1 MREQFSEGRVTRL
14 PFIHELFT
22 HHSDVKMG
30 SREDFTSSEREEYIV
45 VFESYS
51 REQHKE
57 DIEGILLKEEESQHY
72 SVQIDAMTLFETNM
86 EVSELILTSPLIT
99 LPLLDI
105 ALTRVAM
112 DVYRNHPEKDN
123 MSMKTNIH
131 GRLTRLPA
139 CPELVREQ
147 LPRNTD
153 IGRFLSV
160 SGTVIRTTLVK
171 MLEFEKDFMCS
182 KCNHVFGVE
191 ANIERYYQECKPDR
205 CPNPEGSCN
214 STKFSC
220 LSGMESGGAPSSC
233 RDYQELKIQEQVHK
247 LTMGTIPRS
256 MWVVL
261 EDDLVDTCKAGDDI
275 TVTGTVMRRWQA
287 TYVDAKCEIDLALK
301 ASHIL
306 VKNEQREV
314 LTVTEEMRQE
324 FEEFWDNHRFNPLSG
339 RNIILASLCPQVY
352 GLYVVKLAVGMVLAG
367 GVARRDATGTRT
379 RGESHLLLV
388 GDPGTGKSQFLKY
401 AAKVVPRSVLT
412 TGIGS
417 TSAGL
422 TVSAVRDSGE
432 WTLEAGAL
440 VLADGG
446 LCCIDEFNSIREHD
460 RGSIHEAMEQQT
472 ISVAK
477 AGLVCKLNTRTTIL
491 AATNPKGKYDPGES
505 ISVNIALASPL
516 LSRFDIVLVLLDSQN
531 EDWDR
536 VVSSFILEGKAPAP
550 EGAPASDLWSIEKMQ
565 TYLSIIKT
573 IDPVLTPQANIV
585 LSRYYQAQRQAD
597 MRNAARTT
605 IRLLESM
612 VRLAQAHA
620 RLMCQTEVRVQDA
633 VVAVSVMESSM
644 QGAALLGGVNALHT
658 SFPDDPEDEYHKQS
672 SLILSHLGL
681 EHLLDE
687 EMEKMENLARER
699 IQSEE
704 EEKETDKEAIANETL
719 DPFDDTLD
727 TTDRD
732 PILNGSGVEGES
744 RSMVIPDTQ
753 ESQQGHDRSSTK
765 RLESETRKPR
775 TDTGQRSRDDDSVDR
790 VNRGKEVGKSWDE
803 LPGNSRTAST
813 AETGRFSLGVDE
825 DDDGD
830 VVMATISSQNSLI
843 ESSRYD
849 SRNLGNNNKEKTQ
862 EDSDVQIDVP
872 SVRKNLGDEER
883 DQQKRKRKRML
894 SNSSWES
901 SIVHEDREEKRKK
914 VNGSGVSKDGEGSLQ
929 GKKNRT
935 SSSSSSSNNDC
946 GNSLGMLSEGQR
958 RSRNNYQDEGDFAD
972 DGNDSSMNSTSAL
985 LVDGFRSRCSDRG
998 WARTSEDKNGD
1009 LAKNPVRARDKPKEN
1024 PAKDSSHREGQSG
1037 GKTKKSKIVD
1047 PGMDESNLDLDTFQ
1061 KDGCGKQ
1068 GDEHR
1073 RRKAKQSENGDGLSG
1088 KTARKPSSLTIPSSK
1103 TKQKENSDEQSR
1115 KAVRKSMSI
1124 SSSSSVSDS
1133 SPLSSGGRRPALTTI
1148 NKLKSFTFSPPPTKP
1163 DKEVSKPSAS
1173 TDKALKKPGTDSDVN
1188 KDKAGVQNSG
1198 VIGKANAASRTDRS
1212 KLNSHAPGT
1221 FFTTGDDIESFEF
1234 DLDTSL

>member
-1 MREQFSEGRVTRL
+1 
-14 PFIHELFT
+14 
-22 HHSDVKMG
+22 MG

-301 ASHIL
+301 ASHIS

-704 EEKETDKEAIANETL
+704 EEKETEKEAIANETL
-719 DPFDDTLD
+719 NPFDDTLD

-732 PILNGSGVEGES
+732 PILDGSGVEGES
-744 RSMVIPDTQ
+744 RSIVVPGTQ
-753 ESQQGHDRSSTK
+753 ESQQGRDRSLTK
-765 RLESETRKPR
+765 RLQSETRKSR
-775 TDTGQRSRDDDSVDR
+775 TDMGQRSQDDDSVDR
-790 VNRGKEVGKSWDE
+790 VNGGKEVGTRKSLDE

-830 VVMATISSQNSLI
+830 VVMATISSQNSMMN
-843 ESSRYD
+843 SSRDD
-849 SRNLGNNNKEKTQ
+849 SRNLENDNKEKTQ

-872 SVRKNLGDEER
+872 SVRKNLGDEGR

-894 SNSSWES
+894 SNSSRES
-901 SIVHEDREEKRKK
+901 LLVHEDRGEKRKK
-914 VNGSGVSKDGEGSLQ
+914 VNGSRVSKDGEGSLQ
-929 GKKNRT
+929 GKKNGSSS

-946 GNSLGMLSEGQR
+946 GNSLGVVSEGHR
-958 RSRNNYQDEGDFAD
+958 ISRSDSQDEDDFTD
-972 DGNDSSMNSTSAL
+972 NGNDSTMNSTSAS

-998 WARTSEDKNGD
+998 WARTSEEKNKA
-1009 LAKNPVRARDKPKEN
+1009 LTKNPVRAIDKPKEN
-1024 PAKDSSHREGQSG
+1024 FPTDSSHREGHREGHRS
-1037 GKTKKSKIVD
+1037 GKTRKSRIVN
-1047 PGMDESNLDLDTFQ
+1047 PGTDDSSLDLDTFE
-1061 KDGCGKQ
+1061 DDSCSKQ

-1073 RRKAKQSENGDGLSG
+1073 RRRAKQSEHGDGQSG
-1088 KTARKPSSLTIPSSK
+1088 QTAQKPSSLTIPLSK
-1103 TKQKENSDEQSR
+1103 TKQKENGDEQSR
-1115 KAVRKSMSI
+1115 KDVQKSMSI

-1148 NKLKSFTFSPPPTKP
+1148 NKLKSFTFSPPPAKP

-1173 TDKALKKPGTDSDVN
+1173 TDKAPRKPGSDSDAN

>member
-1 MREQFSEGRVTRL
+1 
-14 PFIHELFT
+14 
-22 HHSDVKMG
+22 MG
-30 SREDFTSSEREEYIV
+30 SREEFSTSEREEYICI
-45 VFESYS
+45 FESYS
-51 REQHKE
+51 KEQHKGE
-57 DIEGILLKEEESQHY
+57 IETILLKEDDSQHY
-72 SVQIDAMTLFETNM
+72 SIQIDAMTLFETNM
-86 EVSELILTSPLIT
+86 EVSDLILNSPLIT

-105 ALTRVAM
+105 ALTRIAM
-112 DVYRNHPEKDN
+112 DVFRNHLEKDN
-123 MSMKTNIH
+123 MTMKTNIH
-131 GRLTRLPA
+131 GRLSGLPA

-153 IGRFLSV
+153 IGRFLSI

-171 MLEFEKDFMCS
+171 MLEFEKDFLCS
-182 KCNHVFGVE
+182 KCKHVFSVE
-191 ANIERYYQECKPDR
+191 ANIERYYNECKPDR
-205 CPNPEGSCN
+205 CPNPEGCN

-220 LSGMESGGAPSSC
+220 LSGMDSEGVPSSC
-233 RDYQELKIQEQVHK
+233 RDYQEIKIQEQVHK

-261 EDDLVDTCKAGDDI
+261 EDDLVDSCKAGDDI

-287 TYVDAKCEIDLALK
+287 TYVDSKCEIELALK
-301 ASHIL
+301 ANHIS

-324 FEEFWDNHRFNPLSG
+324 FEEFWDNHRFHPLSG

-352 GLYVVKLAVGMVLAG
+352 GLYVVKLAVGMVLVG
-367 GVARRDATGTRT
+367 GVARRDATGIRT

-422 TVSAVRDSGE
+422 TVTAVRDSGE

-531 EDWDR
+531 EEWDR
-536 VVSSFILEGKAPAP
+536 VVSSYILDGKAPAP

-573 IDPVLTPQANIV
+573 IDPVLTPQANLV

-658 SFPDDPEDEYHKQS
+658 SFPDDPEDEYHKQA
-672 SLILSHLGL
+672 SLILTHLGL
-681 EHLLDE
+681 EHLLEE

-699 IQSEE
+699 THSEE
-704 EEKETDKEAIANETL
+704 EEKEKEREDIRDETL
-719 DPFDDTLD
+719 NPFDNTLD
-727 TTDRD
+727 STNMDSVSNLTGIDD
-732 PILNGSGVEGES
+732 ES

-753 ESQQGHDRSSTK
+753 ESHGGHHQSDTK
-765 RLESETRKPR
+765 RPESATRKSLI
-775 TDTGQRSRDDDSVDR
+775 DTGQRSTVDNGCKSNENSTTNNQNGGQNELVENNRTALKENGKCNLMMNEDDDSDIVMASVSSQKSTGISISDNR
-790 VNRGKEVGKSWDE
+790 SNRG
-803 LPGNSRTAST
+803 N
-813 AETGRFSLGVDE
+813 E
-825 DDDGD
+825 D
-830 VVMATISSQNSLI
+830 Q
-843 ESSRYD
+843 
-849 SRNLGNNNKEKTQ
+849 EKTLSK
-862 EDSDVQIDVP
+862 SDEISVGEIDLSLPREKLVGE
-872 SVRKNLGDEER
+872 GD
-883 DQQKRKRKRML
+883 QLKKRKRIL
-894 SNSSWES
+894 SNSNRES
-901 SIVHEDREEKRKK
+901 YVEDEGRQEKRKK
-914 VNGSGVSKDGEGSLQ
+914 VKGRRGDRNYIEDLN
-929 GKKNRT
+929 GKKKT
-935 SSSSSSSNNDC
+935 NNDRID
-946 GNSLGMLSEGQR
+946 NSARMIYEGQIL
-958 RSRNNYQDEGDFAD
+958 NEDNLQDEGDLLD
-972 DGNDSSMNSTSAL
+972 NSNDSSMSSTSAS
-985 LVDGFRSRCSDRG
+985 LVESFKSRCSEKG
-998 WARTSEDKNGD
+998 WARTNENRKKVSNINPSKAMDKSKGNF
-1009 LAKNPVRARDKPKEN
+1009 
-1024 PAKDSSHREGQSG
+1024 AKDLSHREEPSN
-1037 GKTKKSKIVD
+1037 KKSRKPNSWAD
-1047 PGMDESNLDLDTFQ
+1047 ELDLETSHDESFTER
-1061 KDGCGKQ
+1061 
-1068 GDEHR
+1068 GDE
-1073 RRKAKQSENGDGLSG
+1073 KQ
-1088 KTARKPSSLTIPSSK
+1088 SK
-1103 TKQKENSDEQSR
+1103 TKSCKTNQKPSALILSTSNPKQMCSDDQQPR
-1115 KAVRKSMSI
+1115 RAVPKTFSI
-1124 SSSSSVSDS
+1124 SSSSSES
-1133 SPLSSGGRRPALTTI
+1133 SPLSSGGRRPALSTI
-1148 NKLKSFTFSPPPTKP
+1148 NKLKSFTFSPPPAKP
-1163 DKEVSKPSAS
+1163 DKVVPQTTGSSDKGQRKPGNVSESNIAKPVGKC
-1173 TDKALKKPGTDSDVN
+1173 DALK
-1188 KDKAGVQNSG
+1188 
-1198 VIGKANAASRTDRS
+1198 ANDPRKKS
-1212 KLNSHAPGT
+1212 SHVTGSI
-1221 FFTTGDDIESFEF
+1221 FTTGDDIESFEF